1 MATFHVHRACLTTDI
16 GQIRELFT
24 LEQFFS
30 SPEANLACLCESA
43 YIYIY
48 FIPLYT
54 QVLYYIQIQPDI
66 FSLSVADSNEPAIEW
81 PAPDQY

>member
-43 YIYIY
+43 YIYI
-48 FIPLYT
+48 FILFLYIHKYCTTYKFSQMFLVYPLQT
-54 QVLYYIQIQPDI
+54 QTNQL
-66 FSLSVADSNEPAIEW
+66 
-81 PAPDQY
+81 

>member
-16 GQIRELFT
+16 GQIRELLT

-43 YIYIY
+43 YIYIFYSFIYTSTVLHTNSARY
-48 FIPLYT
+48 F
-54 QVLYYIQIQPDI
+54 
-66 FSLSVADSNEPAIEW
+66 
-81 PAPDQY
+81 